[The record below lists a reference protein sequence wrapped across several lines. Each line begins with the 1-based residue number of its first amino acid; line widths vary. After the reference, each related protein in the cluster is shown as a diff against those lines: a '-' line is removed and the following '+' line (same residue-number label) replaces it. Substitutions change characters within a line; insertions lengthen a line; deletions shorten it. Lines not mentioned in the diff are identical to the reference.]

1 MYFLYVALG
10 PYLIVTPL
18 RRGNCLIDVETQFVS
33 VWDHDYKGEGVRL
46 REISGSV
53 SACTHNCEFL
63 LCGKCAT
70 MGVVRQLRPCFRD
83 RCTDATSDLIF
94 STMLPR

>member
-53 SACTHNCEFL
+53 MLAPTTANSCFV
-63 LCGKCAT
+63 GS
-70 MGVVRQLRPCFRD
+70 VRLWVL
-83 RCTDATSDLIF
+83 SV
-94 STMLPR
+94 S